1 MANKNQQ
8 ETRTTIDELND
19 SLTSVTEKVQ
29 ANKKYIVWAT
39 VAVIALVCAALLYVW
54 AFRQPAIQKGNDAIG
69 QADLQ
74 LAAGN
79 DSIALVQ
86 YQAVANDDSYDAGN
100 RAALQAAILLY
111 KDGKFQEALNY
122 LDKFDAKESIIGAG
136 AYSLE
141 GDCYVNLNKLDD
153 ALKCFGKAVDAS
165 DENPVYTPFFML
177 KEARVY
183 RAKGDFAKEAGVYEQ
198 IKNEYPQ
205 YAGNY
210 GLDIDRYIERAK
222 AQAEAK

>member
-1 MANKNQQ
+1 MSNKDQQ
-8 ETRTTIDELND
+8 ETRTTVDELND

-29 ANKKYIVWAT
+29 ANKKYIVWAAAAV
-39 VAVIALVCAALLYVW
+39 VAFVCIAVLYVW

-111 KDGKFQEALNY
+111 KQGKYQDAINY
-122 LDKFDAKESIIGAG
+122 LDKFDANESIIGAG
-136 AYSLE
+136 AYSLK

-153 ALKCFGKAVDAS
+153 ALKCFDEAIDAS
-165 DENPVYTPFFML
+165 DENPYYTPFFML

-183 RAKGDFAKEAGVYEQ
+183 RAKGDFAKEAKVYEE
-198 IKNEYPQ
+198 IKT
-205 YAGNY
+205 NY
-210 GLDIDRYIERAK
+210 NSYVDANNLDINRYIERAK